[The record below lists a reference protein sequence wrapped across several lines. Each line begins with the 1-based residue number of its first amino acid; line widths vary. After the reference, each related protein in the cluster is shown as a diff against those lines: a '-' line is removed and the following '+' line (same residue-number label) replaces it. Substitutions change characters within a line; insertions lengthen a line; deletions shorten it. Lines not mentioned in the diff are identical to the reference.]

1 MDQKDRSA
9 VLYAAALGPVVG
21 LKVTVSYLRMKRAAR
36 RAEKSFYRELLR
48 SGLPREEAKDLAQE
62 YGSAV
67 SIRSIVAGL
76 GGNIPAFGRR

>member
-36 RAEKSFYRELLR
+36 RAEKSFYRELLH
-48 SGLPREEAKDLAQE
+48 SGLPREEAKDLALE

-67 SIRSIVAGL
+67 SIRSIVADL